1 VVPKDFKRWGM
12 PGALI
17 IVLTSPFCWIN
28 WYSAI
33 LDKAN
38 QGTHLSVLPDLI
50 LQGAGSSMLGHLLQA
65 LTSSSSIG
73 PVAIA
78 MGMGGSNYLTQTCAP
93 RFSGK
98 VFGMSV
104 PGPLALQNDL
114 DRKSIPVKIRK
125 TI

>member
-17 IVLTSPFCWIN
+17 IVLTSPFCWKN

-33 LDKAN
+33 LDKKN
-38 QGTHLSVLPDLI
+38 QDTYLSVLPDLI
-50 LQGAGSSMLGHLLQA
+50 LQGAGGSMLGHLLQA

-73 PVAIA
+73 PVAIV
-78 MGMGGSNYLTQTCAP
+78 MGMGGSNYLTQTRAP
-93 RFSGK
+93 GLSGK
-98 VFGMSV
+98 VLGMSV

-114 DRKSIPVKIRK
+114 DRKGIPVKIRK